1 MHFAAVLSF
10 RIGCCISAAVCQKG
24 ARLQQDY
31 VDEDSV
37 REGELRRSIQFGRF
51 VAYCNIALVV
61 PWSINFIYMGQTQ
74 NLVHVGLAILPTLLM
89 LGTLFTRYHYWGR
102 LVWLLMLT
110 YNMLSRAYLNGAHS
124 EAELTA
130 LWLLAM
136 PFLLFSSLA
145 EKRTQLVMTIV
156 CSAAVFLSL
165 SMDQLG
171 LHHHIPV
178 PENASPDRTNYGVRM
193 TVTAMLLAQMFYF
206 VYLNRQLTDGLL
218 GALRGARQAALAKGE
233 FLANMSHEIRTPMN
247 GMIGMIEVLE
257 AEGLKDTQ
265 RPLVGTIR
273 NSALS
278 LLRIID
284 DILDASKIEAGKM
297 DVSYSKMELY
307 PVIEGAAQTL
317 RVMADENDVRI
328 RHYLDPELPHW
339 IVGDSGRL
347 RQILLNLLSNSVKYS
362 SSKLTGRRGQIWYLV
377 TRNDAGD
384 LQFVIR
390 DNGIGMTKDLQD
402 ALFAPF
408 VQAEG
413 PAKRK
418 VGGTGLGLVISRN
431 LVELMGGKIT
441 VTSTEG
447 KGSEFTV
454 TIPLK
459 EADGPATLPDI
470 SGRQVICISD
480 ANSKADA
487 YLQEFFVKMKVD
499 LVLAR
504 SVEEAIEAKHRLK
517 EAIFILVNINPD
529 VNTDHRVTLL
539 KSFPDAGFL
548 VFSPLRS
555 ERFGMVSSRL
565 FRVQARPILISE
577 ITNGIDAL
585 TRPIAEPVPQE
596 EIKEIRNDQVQP
608 VDLQG
613 KILAVEDNAINRDVL
628 AKQLEILG
636 VPFDMAKDGQQGLEM
651 WRKGQYELILTDCY
665 MPVMDGFEM
674 TAAIRTDE
682 TQTQSARIPILAIT
696 ADAMQGKAEEC
707 RAAGMDDTL
716 TKPIEMK
723 ELRRKMLRALR
734 REEEEAQT
742 SFINRNA
749 S

>member
-1 MHFAAVLSF
+1 MNSF
-10 RIGCCISAAVCQKG
+10 DQIFRDFDTRIEKG
-24 ARLQQDY
+24 SPLAQSY
-31 VDEDSV
+31 IDEDSV
-37 REGELRRSIQFGRF
+37 REGELQRSLQFGRF
-51 VAYCNIALVV
+51 VAYCNIMLVA
-61 PWSINFIYMGQTQ
+61 PWSANFIFQGQWL
-74 NLVHVGLAILPTLLM
+74 NLYYTFIAILPTLFM
-89 LGTLFTRYHYWGR
+89 LGALFTRYHYWGR
-102 LVWLLMLT
+102 LIWLSFLT
-110 YNMLSRAYLNGAHS
+110 FNMVRRSYFSGPES
-124 EAELTA
+124 DAELTG

-136 PFLLFSSLA
+136 PFLLFASMT
-145 EKRTQLVMTIV
+145 EKRTQMVMICICSSAVVAALSFDLFGVNADLV
-156 CSAAVFLSL
+156 LP
-165 SMDQLG
+165 D
-171 LHHHIPV
+171 
-178 PENASPDRTNYGVRM
+178 NATPMRNNFGVRM
-193 TVTAMLLAQMFYF
+193 TVIAMLLAQMFYF
-206 VYLNRQLTDGLL
+206 VYLNRRLTDGLL
-218 GALRGARQAALAKGE
+218 DALRGARQAAQAKGE

-247 GMIGMIEVLE
+247 GMVGMLEVLE
-257 AEGLKDTQ
+257 AEGLKQTQ

-328 RHYLDPELPHW
+328 RHYLDPDLPHW

-447 KGSEFTV
+447 AGSEFTV
-454 TIPLK
+454 TLPLK

-487 YLQEFFVKMKVD
+487 YLQEFFDKMKVD

-577 ITNGIDAL
+577 ITRGIDAL
-585 TRPIAEPVPQE
+585 TRPIAEPAPQE

-608 VDLQG
+608 IDLQG
-613 KILAVEDNAINRDVL
+613 KILAVEDNVINRDVL

-636 VPFDMAKDGQQGLEM
+636 VPFDMAEDGQQGLEM

-723 ELRRKMLRALR
+723 ELRRKMLRALH
-734 REEEEAQT
+734 REDEEAQT